1 MKLSIVEVFAQETST
16 QANSFT
22 VFLSIKCMY
31 ELLKCKEEQKKKN
44 YFFSVR
50 ILCCI
55 YTSECNIYESLQ
67 PFRQMHCF
75 KTFFAFSS
83 RPKQFGPQG
92 PSFDIYIYIYIY
104 WVGPQRGAHGEETH
118 PSLVGLQFSSLIHEG
133 FLLYKLFKKPSHN
146 RCGT

>member
-1 MKLSIVEVFAQETST
+1 MYVQVVEMQGRT
-16 QANSFT
+16 
-22 VFLSIKCMY
+22 
-31 ELLKCKEEQKKKN
+31 KEKAKII
-44 YFFSVR
+44 SVR

-55 YTSECNIYESLQ
+55 YTSECNLSESLQ

-83 RPKQFGPQG
+83 RPKQFVGYYFKAHS
-92 PSFDIYIYIYIY
+92 PSAPRPKARLYIYIYVYIY
-104 WVGPQRGAHGEETH
+104 WVGPPRGAHGEETH

>member
-1 MKLSIVEVFAQETST
+1 
-16 QANSFT
+16 
-22 VFLSIKCMY
+22 MY
-31 ELLKCKEEQKKKN
+31 VRVVKMQGRTKKTKV
-44 YFFSVR
+44 FSVR

-55 YTSECNIYESLQ
+55 YTSECNLSESLQ

-83 RPKQFGPQG
+83 RPKQFVGYYFKAHG
-92 PSFDIYIYIYIY
+92 PSAPRSKAHLLIYIYIYC
-104 WVGPQRGAHGEETH
+104 VGPPRGAHGEETH